1 MSITNILTYIT
12 NIAMK
17 YWVLLK
23 ENEDDFS
30 FQSIEAKSMS
40 EAVEQV
46 DGGVTVVSS
55 YFKKNYS
62 KYNKLWNK
70 LNKHYDVLDEI
81 YSIWDSAYTVLD
93 YVLEKDNLLW
103 EKNMIYL
110 DNERIG
116 VDIYNLSDYQ
126 FEQLILTLEEKCQYL
141 K

>member
-1 MSITNILTYIT
+1 
-12 NIAMK
+12 MK

-81 YSIWDSAYTVLD
+81 CGIWDSAYTVLD
-93 YVLEKDNLLW
+93 YVLGKDNLLW

-116 VDIYNLSDYQ
+116 VDIFNLSDYQ
-126 FEQLILTLEEKCQYL
+126 FEQLIYTLEEKCQYL

>member
-1 MSITNILTYIT
+1 
-12 NIAMK
+12 MK

-81 YSIWDSAYTVLD
+81 YSIWDSAYSVLD
-93 YVLEKDNLLW
+93 YVLGKDDLLW
-103 EKNMIYL
+103 GKNMIYL

>member
-1 MSITNILTYIT
+1 
-12 NIAMK
+12 MK

-46 DGGVTVVSS
+46 DGGVAVVSS

-81 YSIWDSAYTVLD
+81 CSIWDSAYTVLD
-93 YVLEKDNLLW
+93 YVLGKDNLLW

-116 VDIYNLSDYQ
+116 VDIFNLSDYQ
-126 FEQLILTLEEKCQYL
+126 FEQLIYTLEEKCQYL

>member
-1 MSITNILTYIT
+1 
-12 NIAMK
+12 MK

-93 YVLEKDNLLW
+93 YVLGKDDLLW
-103 EKNMIYL
+103 GKNMIYL
-110 DNERIG
+110 ENESIG

-126 FEQLILTLEEKCQYL
+126 FEQLIHTLEEKCQYL

>member
-1 MSITNILTYIT
+1 
-12 NIAMK
+12 MK

-70 LNKHYDVLDEI
+70 LNKHYDVLDDI
-81 YSIWDSAYTVLD
+81 CSIWDSAYTVLD
-93 YVLEKDNLLW
+93 YVLGKDNLLW

-116 VDIYNLSDYQ
+116 VDIFNLSDYQ
-126 FEQLILTLEEKCQYL
+126 FEQLIYTLEEKCQYL

>member
-1 MSITNILTYIT
+1 
-12 NIAMK
+12 MK

-30 FQSIEAKSMS
+30 FQSIEANSMS

-55 YFKKNYS
+55 SFKKNYS

-93 YVLEKDNLLW
+93 SVLGKDDLLW

-126 FEQLILTLEEKCQYL
+126 FEQLILILEEKCQYL

>member
-1 MSITNILTYIT
+1 
-12 NIAMK
+12 MK

-81 YSIWDSAYTVLD
+81 CCIWDSAYTVLD
-93 YVLEKDNLLW
+93 YVLGKDNLLW

-116 VDIYNLSDYQ
+116 VDIFNLSDYQ
-126 FEQLILTLEEKCQYL
+126 FEQLIHTLEEKCQYL